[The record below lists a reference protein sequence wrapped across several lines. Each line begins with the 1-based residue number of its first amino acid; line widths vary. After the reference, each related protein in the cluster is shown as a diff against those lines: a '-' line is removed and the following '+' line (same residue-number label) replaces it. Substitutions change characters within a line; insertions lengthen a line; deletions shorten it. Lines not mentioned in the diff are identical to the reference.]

1 MNIGVI
7 VLATLVG
14 VGLFRERLSRL
25 NGVGL
30 LLAVGAIAVLAS
42 A

>member
-14 VGLFRERLSRL
+14 ALLFGEQLGRL
-25 NGVGL
+25 NRAGL
-30 LLAVGAIAVLAS
+30 LLAVVAVALLAV